1 MPEKTYELAV
11 AAPVALAEWIA
22 FAQDDGFVR
31 ALGEV
36 RFDTAGANHSRLA
49 IRTRED
55 SEPLRVDAVV
65 QRFRDRLARK
75 HLLES

>member
-1 MPEKTYELAV
+1 MSEKTYELAV

-36 RFDTAGANHSRLA
+36 RFGTVGEKHSRLA
-49 IRTRED
+49 GRTLD
-55 SEPLRVDAVV
+55 DGEPRRVDAVV

-75 HLLES
+75 HLA